1 MFLLSKRQ
9 HVLLGSALCA
19 STLGTASPIQEEV
32 VVTANRVERPLST
45 IPNTVTVIDQSALEQ
60 QISVSN
66 DLSTVLGNLIPSF
79 SPSRQKMTSSGESLR
94 GRNPLYMVDGVPQSN
109 PLRDGSRD
117 AHTIAPVMLE
127 RIEVIHG
134 ANAIH
139 GLGASGGMI
148 NLITKKPTDEVTHSI
163 RLDTLVQDEKPGD
176 SASYGATYSFSGRFD
191 AIDVLTS
198 LSYRK
203 NGVGYDADGDVIG
216 FDNTQGDTM
225 DAQTLNGFL
234 KSGYEWDDQRLEFT
248 FNRYD
253 LRGDNDWL
261 AVTGDVSAGVPASAV
276 ETNVPGDAPR
286 NEVTLLS
293 LNYSNAEW
301 LGHSVNVLVF
311 TQKFSATYGGGVFA
325 TFQDPAFGPNLFD
338 QSQNNSEKTGL
349 KLTLV
354 KDELADLPLNIV
366 YGVDVFEDS
375 TWQEL
380 AQTGREWVPETT
392 YQNVAP
398 FAQIEYSGIDKMT
411 VTAGLRYEKS
421 KLDVDDFTT
430 LASYGSQFVTG
441 GEPDFSERLHNIG
454 ATYQLTDSWRLFGN
468 VSEGFSMPDVG
479 RVLRGINQPNQ
490 SVASFLSLTPI
501 ITDNREIGFEYTG
514 TNLRVQMS
522 YYSSDSDFGQR
533 LQADANGIFSVQ
545 REKTEVDGIELRSE
559 WQLDSSNLIGLRYA
573 RTRGEYDSNGDGRV
587 DTDLDGTNIAPD
599 RLNLSWDKT
608 WSDTLNSRLQLNHLI
623 DRRFENSSGATVARF
638 EGYTTVDA
646 SADITALDGVFSL
659 GIHNLT
665 NKDYFSY
672 FAQTR
677 AADNLNFKGFGRSI
691 SLAYQRSF

>member
-1 MFLLSKRQ
+1 MVQPITRQRLL
-9 HVLLGSALCA
+9 AATLCA
-19 STLGTASPIQEEV
+19 SSLTAASPAQEEV

-45 IPNTVTVIDQSALEQ
+45 IPNTVTVIDQAALEQ

-79 SPSRQKMTSSGESLR
+79 SPSRQKLTSSGESLR

-109 PLRDGSRD
+109 PLRDGARD
-117 AHTIAPVMLE
+117 AHTIAPIMLE
-127 RIEVIHG
+127 RVEVIHG

-139 GLGASGGMI
+139 GLGASGGII
-148 NLITKKPTDEVTHSI
+148 NLITKKPGDEPTHSL
-163 RLDTLVQDEKPGD
+163 RFDTLVQDQEPGD

-203 NGVGYDADGDVIG
+203 NGVGYDADGDVVG

-234 KSGYEWDDQRLEFT
+234 KTGYDWNDQRIELT

-261 AVTGDVSAGVPASAV
+261 AVPGDVSAGIAATAR
-276 ETNVPGDAPR
+276 ETTVPGDAPR

-301 LGHSVNVLVF
+301 FGHSVSVLLF
-311 TQKFSATYGGGVFA
+311 AQDFSATYGGGVFA
-325 TFQDPAFGPNLFD
+325 TFQDPALGTNIFD

-354 KDELADLPLNIV
+354 KDAPGDLPLNIV
-366 YGVDVFEDS
+366 YGVDLFEDS

-392 YQNVAP
+392 YENIAP
-398 FAQIEYSGIDKMT
+398 FAQLEYSGIDDVT

-421 KLDVDDFTT
+421 SLKVDDFTT
-430 LASYGSQFVTG
+430 LASYGSQFVVG

-454 ATYQLTDSWRLFGN
+454 ATYQISDNWRLFGN
-468 VSEGFSMPDVG
+468 LSEGFSMPDVG

-490 SVASFLSLTPI
+490 NVETFLSLEPI
-501 ITDNREIGFEYTG
+501 VTDNREIGFEFTG
-514 TNLRVQMS
+514 TSLRLQMS

-545 REKTEVDGIELRSE
+545 REKTEIDGVELRSE
-559 WQLDSSNLIGLRYA
+559 WQLNTANTLGLRYA

-599 RLNLSWDKT
+599 RLNLSWDRS
-608 WSDTLNSRLQLNHLI
+608 WSDTVSSRVQINHLL
-623 DRRFENSSGATVARF
+623 DRRFENSSGTTVAQF
-638 EGYTTVDA
+638 DGYTTVDA
-646 SADITALDGVFSL
+646 SAEIIALEGVFSL
-659 GIHNLT
+659 GIHNLA
-665 NKDYFSY
+665 NKDYFTY
-672 FAQTR
+672 YAQTR
-677 AADNLNFKGFGRSI
+677 ASDNLNFKGFGRSI

>member
-1 MFLLSKRQ
+1 MVQPITRQRLL
-9 HVLLGSALCA
+9 AATLCA
-19 STLGTASPIQEEV
+19 SSLTTASPAQEEV

-45 IPNTVTVIDQSALEQ
+45 IPNTVTVIDQAALEQ

-79 SPSRQKMTSSGESLR
+79 SPSRQKLTSSGESLR

-109 PLRDGSRD
+109 PLRDGARD
-117 AHTIAPVMLE
+117 AHTIAPIMLE
-127 RIEVIHG
+127 RVEVIHG

-139 GLGASGGMI
+139 GLGASGGTI
-148 NLITKKPTDEVTHSI
+148 NLITKKPGDEPTHSL
-163 RLDTLVQDEKPGD
+163 RFDTLVQDKEPGD
-176 SASYGATYSFSGRFD
+176 SASYGATYSFSGRFE
-191 AIDVLTS
+191 AIDVLAS

-203 NGVGYDADGDVIG
+203 NGVGYDADGDVVG

-234 KSGYEWDDQRLEFT
+234 KTGYDWDDQRIELT

-261 AVTGDVSAGVPASAV
+261 AVAGDVSADIPATAR
-276 ETNVPGDAPR
+276 ETTVPGDAPR

-293 LNYSNAEW
+293 LNYSNAEF
-301 LGHSVNVLVF
+301 LGHRVSVLLF
-311 TQKFSATYGGGVFA
+311 AQDFSATYGGGVFA
-325 TFQDPAFGPNLFD
+325 TFQDPVLGTNIFD

-354 KDELADLPLNIV
+354 KDELGDLPLNIV
-366 YGVDVFEDS
+366 YGVDLFEDS

-392 YQNVAP
+392 YENMAP
-398 FAQIEYSGIDKMT
+398 FAQLEYSGIDNVT

-421 KLDVDDFTT
+421 TLKVDDFTT
-430 LASYGSQFVTG
+430 LASYGSQFVVG

-454 ATYQLTDSWRLFGN
+454 ATYQISDNWRLFGN
-468 VSEGFSMPDVG
+468 LSEGFSMPDVG

-490 SVASFLSLTPI
+490 NVETFLSLEPI
-501 ITDNREIGFEYTG
+501 VTDNREIGFEFTG
-514 TNLRVQMS
+514 TNLRLQMS

-545 REKTEVDGIELRSE
+545 REKTEIDGVELRSE
-559 WQLDSSNLIGLRYA
+559 WQLDNANSIGLRYA
-573 RTRGEYDSNGDGRV
+573 RTRGEYDANGDGRV

-599 RLNLSWDKT
+599 RLNLSWDRS
-608 WSDTLNSRLQLNHLI
+608 WSDTLSSRVQINHLL
-623 DRRFENSSGATVARF
+623 DRRFENSSGTTVARF
-638 EGYTTVDA
+638 DGYTTVDA
-646 SADITALDGVFSL
+646 SAEIIALEGVFSL

-665 NKDYFSY
+665 NRDYFTY
-672 FAQTR
+672 YAQTR
-677 AADNLNFKGFGRSI
+677 ASDSLNFKGFGRSI

>member
-1 MFLLSKRQ
+1 MLLTNKHQRL
-9 HVLLGSALCA
+9 LLGFALCA
-19 STLGTASPIQEEV
+19 STISIASSIQEEV

-45 IPNTVTVIDQSALEQ
+45 IPNTVTVIDQTALEQ

-79 SPSRQKMTSSGESLR
+79 SPSRQKLTSAGESLR

-127 RIEVIHG
+127 RVEVIHG

-139 GLGASGGMI
+139 GLGASGGII
-148 NLITKKPTDEVTHSI
+148 NLITKRPSDEPSHSI

-191 AIDVLTS
+191 AIDVLAS

-203 NGVGYDADGDVIG
+203 NGVGYDADGDVVG

-225 DAQTLNGFL
+225 DAQTLNAFL
-234 KSGYEWDDQRLEFT
+234 KTGYEWGNQRLELT

-261 AVTGDVSAGVPASAV
+261 AVSGDVNAGIPATAI
-276 ETNVPGDAPR
+276 ETSVPGDAPR

-301 LGHSVNVLVF
+301 LGHRISVLLF
-311 TQKFSATYGGGVFA
+311 AQDFAATYGGGVFA
-325 TFQDPAFGPNLFD
+325 TFQDPAFGSNLFD

-354 KDELADLPLNIV
+354 KDELANLPLNIV
-366 YGVDVFEDS
+366 YGVDIFEDS
-375 TWQEL
+375 TWQKL

-392 YQNVAP
+392 YENVAP
-398 FAQIEYSGIDKMT
+398 FAQFVYSGIESLT
-411 VTAGLRYEKS
+411 ITAGLRYEKS
-421 KLDVDDFTT
+421 KLKVDDFTT
-430 LASYGSQFVTG
+430 LASYGSQFVVG
-441 GEPDFSERLHNIG
+441 GEPNFSDRMHNIG
-454 ATYQLTDSWRLFGN
+454 ATYQLSDSWRLFGN
-468 VSEGFSMPDVG
+468 ISEGFSMPDVG
-479 RVLRGINQPNQ
+479 RVLRGIDQPNQ
-490 SVASFLSLTPI
+490 NVATFLSLEPI

-514 TNLRVQMS
+514 ENLRIQMS

-533 LQADANGIFSVQ
+533 LQADASGIFSVK

-559 WQLDSSNLIGLRYA
+559 WHIDASNLLGLRYA
-573 RTRGEYDSNGDGRV
+573 RTRGEYDANGDGLV

-599 RLNLSWDKT
+599 RLNFSWEKT
-608 WSDTLNSRLQLNHLI
+608 WSDNVSSRVQINHLL
-623 DRRFENSSGATVARF
+623 DRRFENSAGTTVARF

-646 SADITALDGVFSL
+646 SADLAALDGTFSL

-665 NKDYFSY
+665 NKDYFTYYS
-672 FAQTR
+672 QTR
-677 AADNLNFKGFGRSI
+677 GADNLNFKGFGRSI